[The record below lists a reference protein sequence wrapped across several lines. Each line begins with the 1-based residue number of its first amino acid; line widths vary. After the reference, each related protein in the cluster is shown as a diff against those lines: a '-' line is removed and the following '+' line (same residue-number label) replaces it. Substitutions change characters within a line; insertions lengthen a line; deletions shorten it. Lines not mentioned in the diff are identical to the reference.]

1 MADERHDGERRPDPE
16 PETRPAPG
24 SGAAAGAAAGDGE
37 LLDRIGLIES
47 QPLAQ
52 RAAGFEQLHDELL
65 AELQRGDQ
73 GA

>member
-1 MADERHDGERRPDPE
+1 MLEGMIGEGQAERASGRGTDPGAGE
-16 PETRPAPG
+16 
-24 SGAAAGAAAGDGE
+24 SGALGDGE

-65 AELQRGDQ
+65 TELQRSDQ

>member
-1 MADERHDGERRPDPE
+1 MLEGMSGEGQTERAAERGADPGPGEGG
-16 PETRPAPG
+16 AP
-24 SGAAAGAAAGDGE
+24 GDGE

-52 RAAGFEQLHDELL
+52 RAEGFEQLHDELL
-65 AELQRGDQ
+65 TELQRSDQ

>member
-1 MADERHDGERRPDPE
+1 MEDERNDDAQTAGP
-16 PETRPAPG
+16 
-24 SGAAAGAAAGDGE
+24 SGALGDGE

-65 AELQRGDQ
+65 TELQRSDQ